1 MFVNKK
7 LLQKSFCLFLF
18 LFMLCLVTSED
29 TIFNKYDNTKN
40 NEYYREWVAKV
51 SDPLEADLI
60 ALETG
65 FVNKGP
71 VSYNLLFYS

>member
-1 MFVNKK
+1 MSFLIVKSNYFKTILKLKSLFV
-7 LLQKSFCLFLF
+7 LIA
-18 LFMLCLVTSED
+18 
-29 TIFNKYDNTKN
+29 IFNVNLIYCLTNSQFH
-40 NEYYREWVAKV
+40 NEFTREWVAKV

-71 VSYNLLFYS
+71 VRYYMN